1 MTFPFTTRRDT
12 PPPPSRPTR
21 FYKSANVVLD
31 ANGYGY
37 CTVYV
42 PSGVMWNVT
51 LVSVSTSV
59 LLNGQIVQP
68 TCFIY
73 QDSQPRS
80 NAFIES
86 TYNGDRASSNSTYEL
101 LGGEAI
107 TAEWRDGQL
116 PEHAGAIATLAVRGT
131 QIQV

>member
-1 MTFPFTTRRDT
+1 MTFPFTTRRDQA
-12 PPPPSRPTR
+12 PAPSRPSR
-21 FYKSANVVLD
+21 FMKSANVVLD
-31 ANGYGY
+31 ATGYGY
-37 CTVYV
+37 CTVFV
-42 PSGVMWNVT
+42 PSGLLWTVQ

-59 LLNGQIVQP
+59 LVTPQIVQP

-86 TYNGDRASSNSTYEL
+86 TVNGDRASSDSTYQL
-101 LGGEAI
+101 IGGEAI

-116 PEHAGAIATLAVRGT
+116 PEHAGAIATLTVRGM
-131 QIQV
+131 QVQV